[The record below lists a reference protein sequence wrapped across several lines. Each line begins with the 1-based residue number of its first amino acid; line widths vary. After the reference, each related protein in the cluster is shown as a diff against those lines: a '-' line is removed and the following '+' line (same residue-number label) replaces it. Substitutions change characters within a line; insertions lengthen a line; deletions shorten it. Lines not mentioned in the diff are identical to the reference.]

1 MIRVPS
7 RAAVLPVHR
16 RRRVTLFWLFAAA
29 LTLLVLAAPSMA
41 TKQQLKSAKRAFET
55 AYVETIDTSGR
66 LEGELDQIVTICD
79 RGRFTNNRKAQQ
91 AIWKVVESEAKQ
103 SQRRWQKWS
112 DGLATRLPPLAA
124 AIEAAQG
131 GLTPASKVDLIQ
143 AHSALLEAIK
153 LHRHQAAD
161 AEVAGTKLEAHLCGA
176 AKLATHS
183 LAASEDKGLD
193 LYHQARALIG
203 EALQR
208 G

>member
-1 MIRVPS
+1 M
-7 RAAVLPVHR
+7 
-16 RRRVTLFWLFAAA
+16 TLFWLFAAA

-41 TKQQLKSAKRAFET
+41 TKQQLK
-55 AYVETIDTSGR
+55 
-66 LEGELDQIVTICD
+66 
-79 RGRFTNNRKAQQ
+79 
-91 AIWKVVESEAKQ
+91 
-103 SQRRWQKWS
+103 
-112 DGLATRLPPLAA
+112 
-124 AIEAAQG
+124 
-131 GLTPASKVDLIQ
+131 
-143 AHSALLEAIK
+143 IK